1 VAAVRFWIASLT
13 LAMTPSG
20 FRSNNWQLVLRS
32 AAFADR
38 QRGIDALLARGQIV
52 YIT

>member
-1 VAAVRFWIASLT
+1 MTA
-13 LAMTPSG
+13 LAG
-20 FRSNNWQLVLRS
+20 NCSNNWQSVLRS